1 MSTSEPFLP
10 SGEARPEGDPR
21 DREIDSDVDADVN
34 EEAGVHDPAA
44 DTAADTAADASPA
57 AASGGSAPSD
67 PVFRTPQPGE
77 RLSPE
82 ALEEELGDSTS

>member
-34 EEAGVHDPAA
+34 EEAGVHDPAG
-44 DTAADTAADASPA
+44 DPVADASPA
-57 AASGGSAPSD
+57 AASGGSTPSD

-77 RLSPE
+77 RLSPD
-82 ALEEELGDSTS
+82 ALEKELGDSTS

>member
-44 DTAADTAADASPA
+44 DTAADASPA